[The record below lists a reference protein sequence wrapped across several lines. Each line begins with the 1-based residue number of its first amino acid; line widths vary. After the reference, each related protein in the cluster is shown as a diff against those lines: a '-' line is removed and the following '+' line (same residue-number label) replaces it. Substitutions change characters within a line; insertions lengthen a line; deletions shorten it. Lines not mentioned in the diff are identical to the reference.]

1 MRSPHRNLDG
11 NARSCAILPHD
22 FDRKS
27 HGGPGRCAV
36 RQGQEDKGHRE
47 IRRKTLKF
55 RSEPTAGKR
64 YTPNV
69 LVVLIR
75 KFHLGSGF
83 RSVYTLLNDREFLNT
98 HCLRTNDVPI
108 VWILEV
114 GPKTRRI
121 RATMKSY
128 IVELNGSR
136 MQPAKDSL
144 MGSSGR
150 APQQGSPVSR
160 SASDLRPIFFKFQ
173 PGGRHT
179 SLFRK
184 GFPTYA

>member
-1 MRSPHRNLDG
+1 MIESFLTHT
-11 NARSCAILPHD
+11 AFA
-22 FDRKS
+22 
-27 HGGPGRCAV
+27 
-36 RQGQEDKGHRE
+36 
-47 IRRKTLKF
+47 
-55 RSEPTAGKR
+55 PTM
-64 YTPNV
+64 
-69 LVVLIR
+69 
-75 KFHLGSGF
+75 
-83 RSVYTLLNDREFLNT
+83 
-98 HCLRTNDVPI
+98 CPI

-160 SASDLRPIFFKFQ
+160 SASDLRPIFFKLQ
-173 PGGRHT
+173 PRGRPYFAISERLPHLRLAKAGIKGNDVFTWRGG
-179 SLFRK
+179 S
-184 GFPTYA
+184 